1 MNKSPNYRILEK
13 IGEGGMGVVYR
24 AHDNRLN
31 REVAIKVLR
40 VDPSRRLPPEKV
52 REIQAR
58 FYKEAQAAARLNH
71 PNIVAIHQV
80 GHSAGQPYIVM
91 EYLKGKSLLEKM
103 EEPFAIREVIHIAIQ
118 ICDALDYAHAQG
130 VIHRDVKPDNIMV
143 MEDGRV
149 KIADFGI
156 ARIEDADVGLT
167 KAGVLMGSP
176 AYCSPEQ
183 LRDFS
188 NVDGRADLFSLG
200 VILYQWLTGRL
211 PFEGNSSPEIITRI
225 LSQDPALPRSLN
237 PEIPPSLEALMMRAL
252 AKDPSERIGSA
263 KEFRSSLQRILH
275 RMSGAPAEVLG
286 PTAPM
291 EIPKTKKNRFALI
304 ITVILLLAL
313 GAYGVFTLSGE
324 KGLLEQATTLRGG
337 HMARI
342 LEVVGVEDSPAEK
355 VKLLEGYL
363 MAMGREPDIIF
374 LEVARGDR
382 TVARFADK
390 GRMAREG
397 DIYVKGFPL
406 RMEGGAEAVLL
417 VGFSKAGYSQRVGR
431 TRAWLFAGGGLL
443 AVVLVGQILYSKTKL
458 FSGILRRK
466 GGRSGSKAPKTQGS

>member
-40 VDPSRRLPPEKV
+40 VDPSRRLPAEKV

-80 GHSAGQPYIVM
+80 GHSGGQPYIVM
-91 EYLKGKSLLEKM
+91 EYLRGKSLLEKM
-103 EEPFAIREVIHIAIQ
+103 EEPLAVREVIRIAIQ
-118 ICDALDYAHAQG
+118 ICEALDYAHSQG
-130 VIHRDVKPDNIMV
+130 VIHRDVKPDNIVV
-143 MEDGRV
+143 MEDGRA

-167 KAGVLMGSP
+167 KAGVLLGSP

-188 NVDGRADLFSLG
+188 NVDGRADIFSLG
-200 VILYQWLTGRL
+200 VILYQWLTGKL

-225 LSQDPALPRSLN
+225 LTQDPMLPRSLN
-237 PEIPPSLEALMMRAL
+237 PEIPPSLEALIMRAL

-263 KEFRSSLQRILH
+263 REFRASLERILNL
-275 RMSGAPAEVLG
+275 MEGASAEVLG
-286 PTAPM
+286 PTAPL
-291 EIPKTKKNRFALI
+291 EVPKTKKSRLPIVLTA
-304 ITVILLLAL
+304 ILLLAVA
-313 GAYGVFTLSGE
+313 AYGVFSLMGE
-324 KGLLEQATTLRGG
+324 KGILEQTTTLRGG
-337 HMARI
+337 HMARM
-342 LEVVGVEDSPAEK
+342 LEVVGVEDSSKEK
-355 VKLLEGYL
+355 VKILEGYL
-363 MAMGREPDIIF
+363 KAMGKDPDIVF
-374 LEVARGDR
+374 LEVTREDR

-397 DIYVKGFPL
+397 DIYVRGFPL
-406 RMEGGAEAVLL
+406 KMEGGTEAVLL
-417 VGFSKAGYSQRVGR
+417 VGFSRAGYNERVGR
-431 TRAWLFAGGGLL
+431 TRMWLLAGGGLL
-443 AVVLVGQILYSKTKL
+443 AALLGGQIFYLKRKPFSKSYKA
-458 FSGILRRK
+458 G
-466 GGRSGSKAPKTQGS
+466 GGRG

>member
-40 VDPSRRLPPEKV
+40 VDPSRRLPAEKV

-80 GHSAGQPYIVM
+80 GHSGGQPYIVM
-91 EYLKGKSLLEKM
+91 EYLRGKSLLEKM
-103 EEPFAIREVIHIAIQ
+103 EEPLAMREVIRIAIQ
-118 ICDALDYAHAQG
+118 ICEALDYAHSQG
-130 VIHRDVKPDNIMV
+130 VIHRDVKPDNIVV
-143 MEDGRV
+143 MEDGRA

-167 KAGVLMGSP
+167 QAGVLLGSP

-200 VILYQWLTGRL
+200 VILYQWLTGKL
-211 PFEGNSSPEIITRI
+211 PFEGSSSPEIITRI
-225 LSQDPALPRSLN
+225 LTKDPMLPRSLN

-263 KEFRSSLQRILH
+263 REFRAGLERILH
-275 RMSGAPAEVLG
+275 LVEGAPAEVLG
-286 PTAPM
+286 PTAPL
-291 EIPKTKKNRFALI
+291 EVPKGKRSRLPVLLTG
-304 ITVILLLAL
+304 ILLLAL
-313 GAYGVFTLSGE
+313 VGYGVMSLMGE
-324 KGLLEQATTLRGG
+324 RGILEQSTTLRGG
-337 HMARI
+337 HMARM
-342 LEVVGVEDSPAEK
+342 LEVVGVEDAPVEK
-355 VKLLEGYL
+355 VRLLEGYL
-363 MAMGREPDIIF
+363 KAMGRDPDIVF
-374 LEVARGDR
+374 LEVAREDR
-382 TVARFADK
+382 TVARFVDK

-397 DIYVKGFPL
+397 DIYVRGFPL
-406 RMEGGAEAVLL
+406 RMEGGGEAVLL
-417 VGFSKAGYSQRVGR
+417 VGFSRTGYNQKVGR
-431 TRAWLFAGGGLL
+431 TRMWLLAGGGLL
-443 AVVLVGQILYSKTKL
+443 AALLVGQI
-458 FSGILRRK
+458 FHLRK
-466 GGRSGSKAPKTQGS
+466 NVPFKGTPTGGRSG

>member
-40 VDPSRRLPPEKV
+40 VDPSRRLAPEKV

-80 GHSAGQPYIVM
+80 GHSGGQPYIVM
-91 EYLKGKSLLEKM
+91 EYLRGKNLLEKM
-103 EEPFAIREVIHIAIQ
+103 EEPLPIKEVIRTAIQ
-118 ICDALDYAHAQG
+118 ICEALDYAHSQG
-130 VIHRDVKPDNIMV
+130 VIHRDVKPDNIVV

-167 KAGVLMGSP
+167 KAGVLLGSP

-200 VILYQWLTGRL
+200 VILYQWLTGKL

-225 LSQDPALPRSLN
+225 LSQEPALPRSLN
-237 PEIPPSLEALMMRAL
+237 PEIPPSLEALIMRAL
-252 AKDPSERIGSA
+252 AKDPSERVSSA
-263 KEFRSSLQRILH
+263 RELRAGLERIL
-275 RMSGAPAEVLG
+275 RLMEGAAAETLG
-286 PTAPM
+286 PTVPM
-291 EIPKTKKNRFALI
+291 ELPKTRKIRLPLVL
-304 ITVILLLAL
+304 TVILFLAL
-313 GAYGVFTLSGE
+313 AAYGVLSLLGE
-324 KGLLEQATTLRGG
+324 KGILEQTTTLRGG
-337 HMARI
+337 HMARM
-342 LEVVGVEDSPAEK
+342 LEVVGVEDTPAEK

-363 MAMGREPDIIF
+363 KAMGREPDIVF

-397 DIYVKGFPL
+397 DIYVRGFPL
-406 RMEGGAEAVLL
+406 RLEGGAEAVLL
-417 VGFSKAGYSQRVGR
+417 VGFSRASYNEKVGR
-431 TRAWLFAGGGLL
+431 TRTWLLAGGGLL
-443 AVVLVGQILYSKTKL
+443 GVLLLGQILYSRKK
-458 FSGILRRK
+458 FSLRK
-466 GGRSGSKAPKTQGS
+466 SSTTGGRSG